1 MGKLEINDLILYG
14 DQLAA
19 ELVLSGERSGL
30 DYDDVIMGA
39 MIALQLLRAT
49 YPKPDRLFDLQQ
61 EAEGTL
67 ALMVSPAGEPC

>member
-49 YPKPDRLFDLQQ
+49 YPRPNRLFDLQQ